1 MLPKVRQA
9 LGEAFATK
17 ASMQRNS
24 DRIDANRGIGTSSAL
39 SNSDVTIAKNPG
51 ASAAF
56 KKMGNVTADMK
67 PGRARRYEKG
77 PY

>member
-1 MLPKVRQA
+1 MFPRIRQVA
-9 LGEAFATK
+9 KETFMAKRA
-17 ASMQRNS
+17 AQENS
-24 DRIDANRGIGTSSAL
+24 ARIDANRGIGTYSAV

-56 KKMGNVTADMK
+56 KKMGNVTTDML
-67 PGRARRYEKG
+67 PARARRYEKG